1 MVVVLSPKIFN
12 GVALFPTT
20 FIAVGISFN
29 PKKLE
34 EIVHILCHHF
44 EPLHNVDV
52 VNLVCMDFAK

>member
-34 EIVHILCHHF
+34 EIAHTLCHHF
-44 EPLHNVDV
+44 EPIHNVNVGDFG
-52 VNLVCMDFAK
+52 CMVFAK